1 MTKETHDFQHIATS
15 AQVLYFINTPKH
27 YYSTTDRKDPTM
39 NATNARTATAA
50 PTTKTPAAN
59 APVRHVHRQRD
70 FGVGY
75 GNSSGY
81 ASNRSYASNW
91 VQPRFRFA

>member
-1 MTKETHDFQHIATS
+1 
-15 AQVLYFINTPKH
+15 
-27 YYSTTDRKDPTM
+27 M
-39 NATNARTATAA
+39 NAQTARTVSQTATTATATVQTA
-50 PTTKTPAAN
+50 PT
-59 APVRHVHRQRD
+59 VRHQHRQRD

>member
-1 MTKETHDFQHIATS
+1 MSAKASSVPAALSWLTGKGRLSKDFSPVI
-15 AQVLYFINTPKH
+15 
-27 YYSTTDRKDPTM
+27 
-39 NATNARTATAA
+39 TATTKSTIELELTPLKPSAA
-50 PTTKTPAAN
+50 YSKIKLVVDAKTYQVQESVVTASN
-59 APVRHVHRQRD
+59 
-70 FGVGY
+70 

>member
-1 MTKETHDFQHIATS
+1 MNVRF
-15 AQVLYFINTPKH
+15 AQ
-27 YYSTTDRKDPTM
+27 
-39 NATNARTATAA
+39 A
-50 PTTKTPAAN
+50 PASPPSNTPAAVAMAAALPGAAPQA

-81 ASNRSYASNW
+81 GRERRYTSNAF
-91 VQPRFRFA
+91 VPLFRCA

>member
-1 MTKETHDFQHIATS
+1 
-15 AQVLYFINTPKH
+15 
-27 YYSTTDRKDPTM
+27 M
-39 NATNARTATAA
+39 NAQNARTVTPTATTAPATVQTA
-50 PTTKTPAAN
+50 PT
-59 APVRHVHRQRD
+59 VRHLHRQRD

>member
-1 MTKETHDFQHIATS
+1 
-15 AQVLYFINTPKH
+15 
-27 YYSTTDRKDPTM
+27 M
-39 NATNARTATAA
+39 NALNNARPVSVPAAKPAA
-50 PTTKTPAAN
+50 PAAPA
-59 APVRHVHRQRD
+59 RHLHRQRD

>member
-1 MTKETHDFQHIATS
+1 
-15 AQVLYFINTPKH
+15 
-27 YYSTTDRKDPTM
+27 M
-39 NATNARTATAA
+39 NALTTTRTVATTTA
-50 PTTKTPAAN
+50 PSASKTV
-59 APVRHVHRQRD
+59 APVRHLHRQRD

>member
-1 MTKETHDFQHIATS
+1 M
-15 AQVLYFINTPKH
+15 LYITNTPKH
-27 YYSTTDRKDPTM
+27 YNPKTDRKDPTM
-39 NATNARTATAA
+39 NASTVRTTTAA
-50 PTTKTPAAN
+50 PTAKTPTAKTPAAN

>member
-1 MTKETHDFQHIATS
+1 
-15 AQVLYFINTPKH
+15 
-27 YYSTTDRKDPTM
+27 M
-39 NATNARTATAA
+39 NALTTTRTVATTAPTAA
-50 PTTKTPAAN
+50 KTV
-59 APVRHVHRQRD
+59 APVRHLHRQRD

>member
-1 MTKETHDFQHIATS
+1 M
-15 AQVLYFINTPKH
+15 NTQTANTV
-27 YYSTTDRKDPTM
+27 TTT
-39 NATNARTATAA
+39 TATTAPVAA
-50 PTTKTPAAN
+50 PT
-59 APVRHVHRQRD
+59 APVARHMHRQRD

>member
-1 MTKETHDFQHIATS
+1 
-15 AQVLYFINTPKH
+15 
-27 YYSTTDRKDPTM
+27 M
-39 NATNARTATAA
+39 NALTTRTVTTTAAQA
-50 PTTKTPAAN
+50 PTTTPVNA
-59 APVRHVHRQRD
+59 APVRHQHRQRD

>member
-1 MTKETHDFQHIATS
+1 
-15 AQVLYFINTPKH
+15 
-27 YYSTTDRKDPTM
+27 M
-39 NATNARTATAA
+39 NALTTRTVTTTPNSAPATTVNAA
-50 PTTKTPAAN
+50 PA
-59 APVRHVHRQRD
+59 RHQHRQRD

-81 ASNRSYASNW
+81 ASNRSYTSNW

>member
-1 MTKETHDFQHIATS
+1 
-15 AQVLYFINTPKH
+15 
-27 YYSTTDRKDPTM
+27 M
-39 NATNARTATAA
+39 NALTTRTATSPATKAA
-50 PTTKTPAAN
+50 TTTP
-59 APVRHVHRQRD
+59 APVRHLHRQRD

>member
-1 MTKETHDFQHIATS
+1 
-15 AQVLYFINTPKH
+15 
-27 YYSTTDRKDPTM
+27 M
-39 NATNARTATAA
+39 NASTVRTATTTH
-50 PTTKTPAAN
+50 PTAKTPAAN

>member
-1 MTKETHDFQHIATS
+1 
-15 AQVLYFINTPKH
+15 
-27 YYSTTDRKDPTM
+27 M
-39 NATNARTATAA
+39 NATTVRTATTTPTSKSPVAA
-50 PTTKTPAAN
+50 

>member
-1 MTKETHDFQHIATS
+1 
-15 AQVLYFINTPKH
+15 
-27 YYSTTDRKDPTM
+27 M
-39 NATNARTATAA
+39 NALTTNRTATTTA
-50 PTTKTPAAN
+50 PTNAKTA
-59 APVRHVHRQRD
+59 APVRHLHRQRD